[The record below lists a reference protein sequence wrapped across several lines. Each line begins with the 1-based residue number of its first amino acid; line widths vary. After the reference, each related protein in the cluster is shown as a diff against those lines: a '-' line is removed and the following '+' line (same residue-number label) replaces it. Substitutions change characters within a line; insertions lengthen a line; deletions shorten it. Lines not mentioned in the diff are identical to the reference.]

1 MQIVDNTA
9 KTQGF
14 QAMVPMRDGA
24 RLNTFVF
31 LPGTGGPSWPVI
43 LHRTPYGIAAADAA
57 DQTDVA
63 RAWLPNPEEP
73 LRGARE
79 QASSCR
85 SIKKSIARVAEN
97 RVRHDDEA

>member
-9 KTQGF
+9 RTRGF

-43 LHRTPYGIAAADAA
+43 LHRTPSISVKSV
-57 DQTDVA
+57 TP
-63 RAWLPNPEEP
+63 LPPVTGS
-73 LRGARE
+73 RFT
-79 QASSCR
+79 
-85 SIKKSIARVAEN
+85 
-97 RVRHDDEA
+97 